1 MIQTQPQSA
10 QIYTDL
16 NALQGI
22 RTLGKNDKSAA
33 LMEVA
38 KQFESMFMNMM
49 MSSMRDANK
58 VFEEDSMFNSPETDF
73 YRKMYDDQMA
83 LSLSGQQGTGL
94 SQVIY
99 RQLMANYGDHNNSPK
114 ELDQSKLFDRRARSP
129 LSVSE
134 PSHIRTSPLTA
145 TALSATMDEVDTE
158 LHQLPAAAEK
168 TIEIP
173 LVAASGSGNKGQ
185 QFATPADFV
194 AALYPLAEKVGAELG
209 VEPKAIVAQAALETG
224 WGKYMITDEQGRN
237 SFNFFGIK
245 ADKRWQGDKVEVITH
260 EFRDGQSVKERA
272 EFRSY
277 TSMEEGLRDYANF
290 LQGTERYQ
298 SAIGQNLSASHYG
311 HALQQAGYA
320 TDPQYGAKI
329 QRISQSTTL
338 NSALEQ
344 LRSSERLS
352 GGRNDG

>member
-10 QIYTDL
+10 HIYTDL
-16 NALQGI
+16 NAIQDI
-22 RTLGKNDKSAA
+22 RTLGKDDKNAA

-38 KQFESMFMNMM
+38 KQFESMFLNMM

-83 LSLSGQQGTGL
+83 LSLSGQQGMGL

-99 RQLMANYGDHNNSPK
+99 RQLMTNYGDNKNDAQQ
-114 ELDQSKLFDRRARSP
+114 LDQGKLFDRRARSP
-129 LSVSE
+129 LSMVA
-134 PSHIRTSPLTA
+134 PSHV
-145 TALSATMDEVDTE
+145 TALNATMDAVDAE
-158 LHQLPAAAEK
+158 LHQLRPQAQSAVTGSSDSAAA
-168 TIEIP
+168 
-173 LVAASGSGNKGQ
+173 AASGSGNKGQ
-185 QFATPADFV
+185 QFATPAEFV

-224 WGKYMITDEQGRN
+224 WGKYMISDDQGRN

-245 ADKRWQGDKVEVITH
+245 ADSRWQGERVDVITH
-260 EFRDGQSVKERA
+260 EYRDGLAVKERA
-272 EFRSY
+272 PFRSY
-277 TSMEEGLRDYANF
+277 SSMEEGVRDYANF
-290 LQGTERYQ
+290 LQGAERYQ
-298 SAIGQNLSASHYG
+298 QAIGQNLGAGHYG
-311 HALQQAGYA
+311 YALQQAGYA

-329 QRISQSTTL
+329 QRISQSSTL

-344 LRSSERLS
+344 LRADAALS

>member
-10 QIYTDL
+10 HIYTDL
-16 NALQGI
+16 NAIQDI
-22 RTLGKNDKSAA
+22 RTLGKDDKNAA

-38 KQFESMFMNMM
+38 KQFESMFLNMM

-83 LSLSGQQGTGL
+83 LSLSGQQGMGL

-99 RQLMANYGDHNNSPK
+99 RQLMSNYGDNKNDAQQ
-114 ELDQSKLFDRRARSP
+114 LDQGKLFDRRARSP
-129 LSVSE
+129 LSMAS
-134 PSHIRTSPLTA
+134 PSRVV
-145 TALSATMDEVDTE
+145 ALNATMDAVDAE
-158 LHQLPAAAEK
+158 LHQLRPQAQSAVTGSSDSAAA
-168 TIEIP
+168 
-173 LVAASGSGNKGQ
+173 AASGSGNKGQ
-185 QFATPADFV
+185 QFATPAEFV

-224 WGKYMITDEQGRN
+224 WGKYMISDDQGRN

-245 ADKRWQGDKVEVITH
+245 ADSRWQGERVDVITH
-260 EFRDGQSVKERA
+260 EYRDGLAVKERA
-272 EFRSY
+272 SFRSY
-277 TSMEEGLRDYANF
+277 SSMEEGVRDYANF
-290 LQGTERYQ
+290 LQGAERYQ
-298 SAIGQNLSASHYG
+298 QAIGQNLGAGHYG
-311 HALQQAGYA
+311 YALQQAGYA

-329 QRISQSTTL
+329 QRISQSSTL

-344 LRSSERLS
+344 LRADAALS

>member
-16 NALQGI
+16 NAIQDI
-22 RTLGKNDKSAA
+22 RTLGKDDKNAA

-38 KQFESMFMNMM
+38 KQFESMFLNMM

-83 LSLSGQQGTGL
+83 LSLSGQQGMGL

-99 RQLMANYGDHNNSPK
+99 RQLMTNYGDNKNDAQQ
-114 ELDQSKLFDRRARSP
+114 LDQGKLFDRRARSP
-129 LSVSE
+129 LSMVA
-134 PSHIRTSPLTA
+134 PSHV
-145 TALSATMDEVDTE
+145 TALNATMDAVDAE
-158 LHQLPAAAEK
+158 LHQLRPQAQSAVTGSSDSAAA
-168 TIEIP
+168 
-173 LVAASGSGNKGQ
+173 AASGSGNKGQ
-185 QFATPADFV
+185 QFATPAEFV

-224 WGKYMITDEQGRN
+224 WGKYMISDDQGRN

-245 ADKRWQGDKVEVITH
+245 ADSRWQGERVDVITH
-260 EFRDGQSVKERA
+260 EYRDGLAVKERA
-272 EFRSY
+272 PFRSY
-277 TSMEEGLRDYANF
+277 SSMEEGVRDYANF
-290 LQGTERYQ
+290 LQGAERYQ
-298 SAIGQNLSASHYG
+298 QAIGQNLGAGHYG
-311 HALQQAGYA
+311 YALQQAGYA

-329 QRISQSTTL
+329 QRISQSSTL

-344 LRSSERLS
+344 LRADAALS